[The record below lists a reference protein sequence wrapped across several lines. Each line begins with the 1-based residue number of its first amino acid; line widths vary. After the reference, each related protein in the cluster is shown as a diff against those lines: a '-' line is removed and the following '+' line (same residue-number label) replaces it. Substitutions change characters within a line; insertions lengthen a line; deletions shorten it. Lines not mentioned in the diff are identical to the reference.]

1 MRQMLTK
8 QKKTIAVLFFLLFFA
23 GVQGWYW
30 QQQQR
35 INAAIQIKLH
45 EHKSLLLLGNS
56 HMHFGLKPF
65 NKQSSNLAYPSELLV
80 FTYLKIKLLQPK
92 TILIALNPQHLQKN
106 NDDALKN
113 GLLSENQYAYL
124 YSQLTPEAQL
134 DIQKSTPFEQWAF
147 FKTKQWLP
155 FLGTRMKS
163 VATHEL
169 LGGHVGYHT
178 PAPVTPQ
185 AIEHRLNDV
194 FGAYQYA
201 HSPIQLKYLQSIID
215 YTTQQKIR
223 LIFIGFP
230 LHPGFLSQ
238 IPPKVFDDFQ
248 AHLKALQKIG
258 SFEYWD
264 YSRLFRQE
272 DYFYDTD
279 HLNQQGAEAFSQ
291 IIRQRLELL

>member
-8 QKKTIAVLFFLLFFA
+8 RRTIAILFFLLFFA

-30 QQQQR
+30 QQHQH
-35 INAAIQIKLH
+35 IIAAIQTKLS
-45 EHKSLLLLGNS
+45 EHKPLLLLGNS

-92 TILIALNPQHLQKN
+92 IVLIALNPQHLQKN

-113 GLLSENQYAYL
+113 GLLSKSQYAYL
-124 YSQLTPEAQL
+124 YSQLTPEAQQ
-134 DIQKSTPFEQWAF
+134 DIQKSAPFEQWAF

-163 VATHEL
+163 LAAHEL
-169 LGGHVGYHT
+169 LGGYIGYHT
-178 PAPVTPQ
+178 PAPVTLQ
-185 AIEHRLNDV
+185 DIKHRINDV
-194 FGAYQYA
+194 FGAHQYA
-201 HSPIQLKYLQSIID
+201 CSSIQLKYLQRIID
-215 YTTQQKIR
+215 YTTEQKIR
-223 LIFIGFP
+223 LIFISFP

-238 IPPKVFDDFQ
+238 IPPKVFADFQ
-248 AHLKALQKIG
+248 ERLKVLEKG
-258 SFEYWD
+258 HNFEYWD
-264 YSRLFRQE
+264 DSHLFRQE

-291 IIRQRLELL
+291 IIRQRLKLP